1 MSREVTH
8 TEGFLVTALLVLGVC
23 LTLACT
29 GCSTARQ
36 GFYAGQGL
44 DVATTAY
51 GLNNGFVE
59 ANPLAD
65 DMQDVLILKAGL
77 VLLVEGIA
85 HLDPDHA
92 DIYYTIG
99 AVGGAVAGGV
109 NLYTIGSK

>member
-1 MSREVTH
+1 M
-8 TEGFLVTALLVLGVC
+8 LALM
-23 LTLACT
+23 AS
-29 GCSTARQ
+29 GCITARQ
-36 GFYAGQGL
+36 GFYAGQGM

-51 GLNNGFVE
+51 GLNNGFTE

-85 HLDPDHA
+85 HLDPDRA
-92 DIYYTIG
+92 DAYYTIG
-99 AVGGAVAGGV
+99 GVIGAVAGGV